1 MPKGKVIDPVK
12 GEWEGVNKFVYE
24 HSGMSVERFTIY
36 SIMDAPMT
44 TCGCCECVLAI
55 VPEANGFLVVSRED
69 YGMTPTGMTFS
80 TIMGMIGGGHQTP
93 GMMGIGKYYLTSE
106 KFIKAEGGI
115 RRLVWMSKNLKEEM
129 REELSQVC
137 QREGVP
143 DLLDK
148 IADGSTVTTIE
159 ELLPFLEQ
167 KQHPALTMAPLL

>member
-1 MPKGKVIDPVK
+1 VPKGEIIDPVK

-44 TCGCCECVLAI
+44 TCGCCECVIAI

-69 YGMTPTGMTFS
+69 YGMTPIGMTFS
-80 TIMGMIGGGHQTP
+80 TLMGLIGGGHQTS
-93 GMMGIGKYYLTSE
+93 GMMGIGKYYLASK

-115 RRLVWMSKNLKEEM
+115 KRVVWISKNLKEEM
-129 REELSQVC
+129 REELDQVC
-137 QREGVP
+137 QREGIP

-148 IADGSTVTTIE
+148 IADGTIATTIE
-159 ELLPFLEQ
+159 ELHPFLEQ
-167 KQHPALTMAPLL
+167 KQHPALTMPPLL